1 MGWLPPSSPHWRALR
16 KLCSGELFA
25 PHRLDAHQS
34 IRREKVQ
41 QLASHVARLSREGA
55 AVDAS
60 RGVFTT
66 ALNLLS
72 CTIFSADIIDLD
84 DREGTGQFRA
94 MIASF
99 TEVVGLPN
107 LSDFFHVL
115 VKIRFESLTD
125 KSKFDTQPKLFI
137 HLALVPDT
145 LNHRQRRRHDQVSQ
159 EISTLT
165 VSLSTN
171 TLKFY
176 APRRYLC

>member
-1 MGWLPPSSPHWRALR
+1 MAATHQRLMRGIMEAQEARRSAALA
-16 KLCSGELFA
+16 EM
-25 PHRLDAHQS
+25 
-34 IRREKVQ
+34 EM
-41 QLASHVARLSREGA
+41 GA

-145 LNHRQRRRHDQVSQ
+145 LNHRQRRRHDQVRF
-159 EISTLT
+159 
-165 VSLSTN
+165 VMV
-171 TLKFY
+171 
-176 APRRYLC
+176 